1 MAFCTIEISS
11 SPFVNFGT
19 NSIGKVFFGHTN
31 FFRNSQAN
39 KKEISVVDAYTG
51 WNFEGNEGYVSTSY
65 LTLNDGCILEKNPRI
80 EYLN

>member
-11 SPFVNFGT
+11 SSFVNFGT

-51 WNFEGNEGYVSTSY
+51 WNFEGNKGYVSTSY